1 MELDLNFLTQY
12 GTHFIN
18 KMKETDSDGKG
29 IAIATEK
36 KYNTIINKLVEF
48 EKHKIEQISFKNVD
62 LKFRSELIHYFS
74 DVHRLSDNT
83 IGRYLKFIKS
93 LCLDA
98 QRNGILVNRELDY
111 FKGFTVSAAKII
123 LTFDELDQIKNTN
136 FKNNNHKI
144 ASDWLLIGCYTGQRV
159 SDLLLI
165 DSSCIQKS
173 HNSEIIVLKQIKTG
187 NMVQI
192 PMHIEVKRI
201 LLKRNGEFPPS
212 FAENVESNKSL
223 FNRYLKAVCKEAN
236 LSTMIKGS
244 VFNTEK
250 KRNEEGDFEKYKMI
264 SSHVCRRSFATNF
277 YGNPKYPTQLL
288 MSVTAH
294 SSEKMFLEYI
304 GKKQGDNEAQLSMF

>member
-1 MELDLNFLTQY
+1 
-12 GTHFIN
+12 
-18 KMKETDSDGKG
+18 
-29 IAIATEK
+29 
-36 KYNTIINKLVEF
+36 
-48 EKHKIEQISFKNVD
+48 
-62 LKFRSELIHYFS
+62 
-74 DVHRLSDNT
+74 
-83 IGRYLKFIKS
+83 
-93 LCLDA
+93 
-98 QRNGILVNRELDY
+98 
-111 FKGFTVSAAKII
+111 
-123 LTFDELDQIKNTN
+123 
-136 FKNNNHKI
+136 
-144 ASDWLLIGCYTGQRV
+144 
-159 SDLLLI
+159 
-165 DSSCIQKS
+165 
-173 HNSEIIVLKQIKTG
+173 
-187 NMVQI
+187 MVQI

-244 VFNTEK
+244 VFNTET